1 MQPIV
6 GVLGALVAQAWLI
19 AAAPAPDGVP
29 EPTEPQ
35 VTPDVAGSEVTTPP
49 TAEPPPD
56 ASPEPSTP
64 PSPPVLPPAPSSAPS
79 VDPPTSP
86 PATAED
92 NGWLDARAVRDELVD
107 PWSVGPAVGAAA
119 PPDRA
124 SLRDPF
130 ARRSSAARRSPPPGT
145 VVVAQLDLQDPFTHR
160 RAAATSAPITPTRAT
175 LDLHDPFA
183 DGAAVRW
190 NPCKAQETVGG
201 VVVQRPRAVQE
212 HAEAQ
217 CSRREAGPLRDPF
230 ARPRASTASPPP
242 APPVSPRAR
251 SV

>member
-1 MQPIV
+1 MPASEPRAES
-6 GVLGALVAQAWLI
+6 GSMP
-19 AAAPAPDGVP
+19 AA
-29 EPTEPQ
+29 EPTP
-35 VTPDVAGSEVTTPP
+35 EV
-49 TAEPPPD
+49 TAEPS
-56 ASPEPSTP
+56 APSDRPAAT
-64 PSPPVLPPAPSSAPS
+64 PPVLPPAPSTAAPAQP
-79 VDPPTSP
+79 VRAPL
-86 PATAED
+86 AED
-92 NGWLDARAVRDELVD
+92 AAADRDELVD
-107 PWSVGPAVGAAA
+107 PWSVGPPVGAAA

-130 ARRSSAARRSPPPGT
+130 SHRASGPRRSPPPGT
-145 VVVAQLDLQDPFTHR
+145 VVVAQLDLQDPFARQPPTVST
-160 RAAATSAPITPTRAT
+160 RAEAPTRAT